1 MVSDVE
7 HWFLS
12 ARERGNPATDLADR
26 TDGDLAEP
34 LVHGAEYFERLVD
47 AVHGLAPG
55 DQLFFADW
63 RGDPDERLRAEG
75 PTVAELLSGAAAR
88 GVHVRGLVWRS
99 HWDALSFSKAQNR
112 SLDREVESGGGRVV
126 LDQRV
131 RLFGSHHQK
140 FVVLRH
146 VADPARDVAFLGG
159 IDLCHGRRD
168 DASHAGD
175 PQPVPMAAAF
185 GPTPAW
191 HDVQLQ
197 VRGPAVAEVE
207 TVFRERWADPT
218 SPVHLNPFAWL
229 RGRLRGARLDPQ
241 PLPEQLPPPPP
252 AGPHRV
258 QLLRTYPVRWARY
271 PFAPRGERS
280 VARGYAKTLTRAR
293 RLVHLEDQ
301 YLWSADVVRFLAE
314 ALVREPEL
322 HLVAIC
328 PRRPQQDGLMSRA
341 QRVGQHSALGTLRRA
356 GGERVHVFDVESPAG
371 LPVYVHAKACVVDDV
386 WAAVGSD
393 NVNRR
398 SWTHDSELTGAVL
411 DTTLDE
417 REPRDP
423 AGLGEGARTFARDLR
438 LRLTREHL
446 DLAPDGSQDA
456 ELLDPGRCVAA
467 LERSAAG
474 LEAWHAGGR
483 VGPRPP
489 GRLRPH
495 RTGELSRW
503 ERSWAAPL
511 HRVFNDPDGRPR
523 RLRRAGEF

>member
-1 MVSDVE
+1 VTDVE

-12 ARERGNPATDLADR
+12 ARERDNAATGLGAW
-26 TDGDLAEP
+26 TGGDLAEP
-34 LVHGAEYFERLVD
+34 LVHGAGYFDRLVE
-47 AVHGLAPG
+47 AVRGLAAG
-55 DQLFFADW
+55 DRLYFADW
-63 RGDPDERLRAEG
+63 RGDPDERLRPDG
-75 PTVAELLSGAAAR
+75 PTVGGLFSEAARR

-99 HWDALSFSKAQNR
+99 HWDALSFSKAENR
-112 SLDREVESGGGRVV
+112 SLDREVEAGGGRVV

-131 RLFGSHHQK
+131 RVLGSHHQK

-146 VADPARDVAFLGG
+146 AGDPSRDVAFLGG

-168 DASHAGD
+168 DARHAGD
-175 PQPVPMAAAF
+175 PQPPPMAAAF
-185 GPTPAW
+185 GETPAW

-197 VRGPAVAEVE
+197 VRGPVVAEVE
-207 TVFRERWADPT
+207 TVFRERWSDPT
-218 SPVHLNPFAWL
+218 SPVHLNPLAWL

-258 QLLRTYPVRWARY
+258 QLLRTYPVKLARY
-271 PFAPRGERS
+271 PFAPQGERS
-280 VARGYAKTLTRAR
+280 VARGYGKALRRAR
-293 RLVHLEDQ
+293 RLVYLEDQ
-301 YLWSADVVRFLAE
+301 YLWSAEVVRSWAE

-322 HLVAIC
+322 HLVAVC

-341 QRVGQHSALGTLRRA
+341 QRVGQDAALGLLRRA

-371 LPVYVHAKACVVDDV
+371 LPVYVHAKICVVDDV

-398 SWTHDSELTGAVL
+398 SWTDDSELTGAVL
-411 DTTLDE
+411 DSTLDG

-438 LRLTREHL
+438 LQLAREHL
-446 DLAPDGSQDA
+446 DLASDGSQDA
-456 ELLDPGRCVAA
+456 DLLDPGRFVAA

-474 LEAWHAGGR
+474 LQAWHDGGR
-483 VGPRPP
+483 GGPRPP

-495 RTGELSRW
+495 RAEPLSRPA
-503 ERSWAAPL
+503 RLWAVPL
-511 HRVFNDPDGRPR
+511 HRVFDDPDGRPI
-523 RLRRAGEF
+523 RLRRARRF